1 VSSRKIA
8 QALLV
13 CGWVLLPM
21 TARGDT
27 LSGVFATKDKTAAAG
42 TNEACLVAD
51 GEFFSTFG
59 IVTGTSNGCT
69 AVISYET
76 DSLNLVSLSP
86 IKSGK
91 SEGSARMTDT
101 NFARVRVAL
110 FGAGCSIPY
119 NGNASPNKCK
129 VTSSWKGTTQ
139 SSGPDTFTGGKV
151 ALSCRLGEG
160 GSELLPVPTPAQV
173 DAFVAAF
180 AGRSDVAFG
189 DKEGAVKITQ
199 TSVSGGN
206 ACGN

>member
-1 VSSRKIA
+1 MSSRKIA

-91 SEGSARMTDT
+91 SEGSARIASAYATIAMRTTCPERPKSLNAGPSITTTYEPAAMRMRSATTTIDAAET
-101 NFARVRVAL
+101 IASSAL
-110 FGAGCSIPY
+110 
-119 NGNASPNKCK
+119 NADSRWLIF
-129 VTSSWKGTTQ
+129 SSQ
-139 SSGPDTFTGGKV
+139 
-151 ALSCRLGEG
+151 
-160 GSELLPVPTPAQV
+160 
-173 DAFVAAF
+173 
-180 AGRSDVAFG
+180 
-189 DKEGAVKITQ
+189 
-199 TSVSGGN
+199 
-206 ACGN
+206 